1 MDILFLR
8 INSQQ
13 LYIVYGMY
21 LVDIQIYHLAEI
33 YWFNSTSIEFKWTFI

>member
-1 MDILFLR
+1 MDILFLS

-21 LVDIQIYHLAEI
+21 LVDIQIYHLADE
-33 YWFNSTSIEFKWTFI
+33 YKKPKLSAL